1 MKLESLKNYET
12 PIIRSNYFIGNN
24 NLFYKRED
32 LLPFSLGGNKVR
44 IALTYLDDMFKKGCD
59 MIIGYGGVRSNLC
72 RVIANMCSVVNVKCC
87 IIYCIESNDAVKDT
101 YNELITSSCGADIVT
116 CERANVPEVIES
128 TIEKYVH
135 QGFKPYYI
143 YGDKYGKG
151 NESTPVQAYVDV
163 YDEISKFEASNGKKF
178 EYIFI
183 ASSTGVT
190 QSGLICGNILNDDSY
205 KKIIGISTARK
216 SSQAEAIIGDNVKN
230 YMDTIN
236 LKIDDKSINVI
247 ILDDWLLGGYGK
259 YDSSVVGLVRDVIN
273 IDGVFL
279 DPVYSGKA
287 FYGMTEYLRKNRI
300 CDKNILFVH
309 TGGIVGFFDEIKNIF
324 N

>member
-1 MKLESLKNYET
+1 M
-12 PIIRSNYFIGNN
+12 P
-24 NLFYKRED
+24 
-32 LLPFSLGGNKVR
+32 LP
-44 IALTYLDDMFKKGCD
+44 
-59 MIIGYGGVRSNLC
+59 
-72 RVIANMCSVVNVKCC
+72 
-87 IIYCIESNDAVKDT
+87 
-101 YNELITSSCGADIVT
+101 
-116 CERANVPEVIES
+116 
-128 TIEKYVH
+128 
-135 QGFKPYYI
+135 
-143 YGDKYGKG
+143 
-151 NESTPVQAYVDV
+151 PVLH
-163 YDEISKFEASNGKKF
+163 NR
-178 EYIFI
+178 
-183 ASSTGVT
+183 
-190 QSGLICGNILNDDSY
+190 LICGNILNDDSY
-205 KKIIGISTARK
+205 KNNRNLNCQK

-309 TGGIVGFFDEIKNIF
+309 TGGIVGFLMKSRIF
-324 N
+324 LIDVPSSG